1 MDFLKPAVT
10 WIALLKENLLMNLHL
25 RKATL
30 IDVPRLWQLR
40 RDSIIELAPD
50 SMAIAQAEAW
60 AATLTLAG
68 MEQRLLETEIW
79 VGETDGIIAG
89 WIAMR
94 EDYIDGLYTDPRYKR
109 QSIATQLLSLA
120 EKLMSERAI
129 QIIRLEASL
138 NAEPFYLRR
147 GYLPTT
153 VRVPNEAIP
162 MEKRLLPSKDSN

>member
-1 MDFLKPAVT
+1 
-10 WIALLKENLLMNLHL
+10 MNVHL
-25 RKATL
+25 RKAAL

-40 RDSIIELAPD
+40 RDSIIELAPG
-50 SMAIAQAEAW
+50 SMAIAQAKAW
-60 AATLTLAG
+60 AAALTLAG
-68 MEQRLLETEIW
+68 MEQRFLETEIW

-109 QSIATQLLSLA
+109 QSVATQLLCLA
-120 EKLMSERAI
+120 ERLMSERAI
-129 QIIRLEASL
+129 HIVRLEASL
-138 NAEPFYLRR
+138 NAEHFYLRR

-162 MEKRLLPSKDSN
+162 MEKRLSPSKDSN